1 MLLTAAKLAAELG
14 CSRNTVDAYARAGMP
29 AAGAKP
35 RTYDP
40 VIVRRWMAQH
50 IDPGKLHGGN
60 RPKAGRKK
68 PSPSKQPRAKDQED
82 TPTTKPG
89 RRRRPP
95 GLEVQGGIDFDAA
108 KAAKGEAGEQ
118 AKEEPKDG
126 PRDGSCDTIPT
137 NVEELQ
143 KLAESGKL
151 TRTAIAMA
159 VEAIKL
165 RKAMREEDEEA
176 GKLVATAIVET
187 AWTRGVQALRA
198 AIEQLPAAIAARA
211 QGGLSLT
218 GPQVGELRRLLVEQ
232 CEAAMRGMVEA
243 AEAAMAQ
250 E

>member
-151 TRTAIAMA
+151 DLHALLGELGARGINEIW
-159 VEAIKL
+159 VEAGRQLAGALVSQQLVDELILYLAPKVLGESAQGLLALPELESLAQAPLFSL
-165 RKAMREEDEEA
+165 REACQIGDDLRLTLQPRRREE
-176 GKLVATAIVET
+176 
-187 AWTRGVQALRA
+187 
-198 AIEQLPAAIAARA
+198 
-211 QGGLSLT
+211 
-218 GPQVGELRRLLVEQ
+218 
-232 CEAAMRGMVEA
+232 
-243 AEAAMAQ
+243 
-250 E
+250 